1 MSPHYRAIS
10 IFTCTRA
17 LCYNRPALTGSMAST
32 LGASLAQSR
41 LDYANY
47 IMYGMSAS
55 NMHELR
61 FAQNALAR
69 EVLPSF
75 RHLSASEWHSYLH
88 WLSVHYRIQFKM
100 ATLTYTTVATCHPS
114 YLWIISSKY
123 TSHHELSVLQPKNF
137 SRFFFFL
144 STDFSYSSPAT
155 WNSIQSCVCVCVC
168 VCVVCDE
175 GTGATAMS
183 LCKSLEGVINGAASL
198 RGRTTLVWSLGPT
211 CAWVDHCELNLPE
224 SEMSS
229 LWCMSYS
236 MLCAL

>member
-88 WLSVHYRIQFKM
+88 WLSVHYRILFKM
-100 ATLTYTTVATCHPS
+100 VTLTYTTVATCHPS

-123 TSHHELSVLQPKNF
+123 TSHHELSVLQPRNF
-137 SRFFFFL
+137 YRCHILVQWFRSARLQLQLSCSSIEFNSYFLLKLFL
-144 STDFSYSSPAT
+144 S
-155 WNSIQSCVCVCVC
+155 I
-168 VCVVCDE
+168 
-175 GTGATAMS
+175 
-183 LCKSLEGVINGAASL
+183 
-198 RGRTTLVWSLGPT
+198 
-211 CAWVDHCELNLPE
+211 
-224 SEMSS
+224 
-229 LWCMSYS
+229 
-236 MLCAL
+236 